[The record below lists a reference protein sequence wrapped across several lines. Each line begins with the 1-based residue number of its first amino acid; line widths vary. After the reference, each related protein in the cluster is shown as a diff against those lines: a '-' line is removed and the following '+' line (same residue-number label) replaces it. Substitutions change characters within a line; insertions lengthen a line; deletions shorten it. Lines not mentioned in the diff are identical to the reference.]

1 LIISEIS
8 GNVTA
13 ISPEDRF
20 FVSGSRQEIREV
32 PLETEEADRDRN
44 QKEEDSPMTRYVND
58 SDLLQFVQS
67 VFSSFGISRENAL
80 ICADNLVLA
89 DLRGVSS
96 HGVARLR
103 RYVDGMTNGTI
114 LPHSKPVVVREAP
127 STATIDGQAGLGQI
141 AGHFSTRTAIE
152 KAQKTGVGI
161 VAVRNSNHYGIAGY
175 YTQMMLDAGLLG
187 ISMTNTA
194 PLVVPTFGRKMII
207 GTNPISLTAPTKRN
221 RPFFLDMATSV
232 VPRGK
237 LEIYDRTDRDM
248 PAGWAVDSRGLTTTN
263 ATEVLKNMVARLG
276 GGILPLGGE
285 GELYGGYKGYG
296 IALLVD
302 ILCGVLS
309 GGAYADM
316 VDVKGPAGEGQPA
329 RVAHFFMA
337 LNIENF
343 VELDVFQEKM
353 DDLIDRLK
361 KSEKAEGQERI
372 YIHGEKEYELY
383 ERHKSSGVPLEE
395 PVYHSLKAIALERG
409 VPFEL

>member
-1 LIISEIS
+1 
-8 GNVTA
+8 
-13 ISPEDRF
+13 
-20 FVSGSRQEIREV
+20 
-32 PLETEEADRDRN
+32 
-44 QKEEDSPMTRYVND
+44 MTQYVND
-58 SDLLQFVQS
+58 LKLSQFVQN
-67 VFSSFGISRENAL
+67 VFLSFGIHREDAF
-80 ICADNLVLA
+80 ICAENLVLA
-89 DLRGVSS
+89 DLRGIPS

-103 RYVDGMTNGTI
+103 RYVDGMANGTI
-114 LPHSKPVVVREAP
+114 LPLNQPEVVREAP
-127 STATIDGQAGLGQI
+127 STATVDGQAGLGQLV
-141 AGHFSTRTAIE
+141 GHFSTRKAIE

-161 VAVRNSNHYGIAGY
+161 VVARNSNHYGIAGY

-187 ISMTNTA
+187 LSMTNTA

-237 LEIYDRTDRDM
+237 LEVYDRLDKDM
-248 PAGWAVDSRGLTTTN
+248 PQGWAVDSKGVMTTD
-263 ATEVLKNMVARLG
+263 ATEVLKNMIARLG

-316 VDVKGPAGEGQPA
+316 VDVRGPGGKGQPA
-329 RVAHFFMA
+329 QVAHFFMA

-343 VELDVFQEKM
+343 VEMDVFQEKM

-361 KSEKAEGQERI
+361 ESEKAEGQQRI
-372 YIHGEKEYELY
+372 YVHGEKEYELY
-383 ERHKSSGVPLEE
+383 EKHKSSGVPLEE
-395 PVYHSLKAIALERG
+395 PVYNSLKTIAGECG

>member
-1 LIISEIS
+1 
-8 GNVTA
+8 
-13 ISPEDRF
+13 
-20 FVSGSRQEIREV
+20 
-32 PLETEEADRDRN
+32 
-44 QKEEDSPMTRYVND
+44 MTRYVND
-58 SDLLQFVQS
+58 SDLLQFVQD

-114 LPHSKPVVVREAP
+114 LPHSEPWVVREAP
-127 STATIDGQAGLGQI
+127 STATVDGRAGLGQI
-141 AGHFSTRTAIE
+141 TGHFSTGMAIE
-152 KAQKTGVGI
+152 KAKKTGVGI

-175 YTQMMLDAGLLG
+175 YTQMMLEAGLLG

-237 LEIYDRTDRDM
+237 LEVYDRMDRDM
-248 PAGWAVDSRGLTTTN
+248 PAGWAVDSRGLTTTD

-285 GELYGGYKGYG
+285 GELYGGHKGYG

-316 VDVKGPAGEGQPA
+316 VDVKGPGGKGQPA

-361 KSEKAEGQERI
+361 ESEKAEGQERI

-383 ERHKSSGVPLEE
+383 EKHKSSGVPLEE
-395 PVYHSLKAIALERG
+395 PVFDSLKAIALERG